1 MVYQDQSFVNL
12 HVTCDIDICYG
23 TYLFNH
29 FYCPSFAELLSAGGD
44 AQMISLLLD
53 LSICTFFP
61 LKIMFVLTI
70 LSIFYYC
77 LLMHAELCAFYLAC
91 SNFLFWCQQTHS
103 TSSASF
109 FLLSFRLLVTYMD
122 WGWFLYHVVYR
133 HNHNPYYSFTQI
145 CLVCFAVF
153 HLILLLTK
161 EEDITV
167 ILKCPTI
174 CFEQ

>member
-1 MVYQDQSFVNL
+1 MSFICWTLICWWRCTDDFTVAGPLNL
-12 HVTCDIDICYG
+12 H
-23 TYLFNH
+23 
-29 FYCPSFAELLSAGGD
+29 
-44 AQMISLLLD
+44 
-53 LSICTFFP
+53 FFP
-61 LKIMFVLTI
+61 LKNYVCSDYSQHLLL
-70 LSIFYYC
+70 LSPDAC
-77 LLMHAELCAFYLAC
+77 WALC
-91 SNFLFWCQQTHS
+91 FLFGLQQLS
-103 TSSASF
+103 VLMSANTFHKFCKF